1 MKITSFPFL
10 KGSNYE
16 IVLPIRFLVLFGVEV
31 MGFQRV
37 SGLGRAEDVEWFN
50 EGGVNDHPMML
61 RGPQKNPYQLRFS
74 RGMKMNSIGLNT
86 LLSLAGGRLDHYG
99 GMGMSTNIGT
109 VLVLGRE
116 GTVKALYG
124 FVSHGVLEWEV
135 EDLDAQGASPLIE
148 TFTVAHDG
156 LINLPIPSFL

>member
-16 IVLPIRFLVLFGVEV
+16 IVLPIRFIVLFGIEV

-37 SGLGRAEDVEWFN
+37 SGLGKAEDVDWFQ
-50 EGGVNDHPMML
+50 EGGVNGHPVML
-61 RGPQKNPYQLRFS
+61 RGPQRSPYQLRFS
-74 RGMKMNSIGLNT
+74 RGVKMNSIGLDS
-86 LLSLAGGRLDHYG
+86 LLSLSAGMPDHYG
-99 GMGMSTNIGT
+99 SMGAATNIGT
-109 VLVLGRE
+109 ILVLNQERS
-116 GTVKALYG
+116 VKAIYG

-135 EDLDAQGASPLIE
+135 DDLDAQGGGALIE

-156 LINLPIPSFL
+156 LINLPIPNFL